1 MARGEGALP
10 KSIAHFQIWL
20 SVFVDLHRAKDHERK
35 SISVLRVD
43 PHAHRGMRYGHTN
56 NPVHLPNSYARRL
69 HIVKDNKLHKGL
81 DAFLIVWEEIPRYKI
96 LFKFA
101 RLPII
106 YNIGWLIYEF
116 IALLLYVKNKK
127 LIK

>member
-1 MARGEGALP
+1 MKIKVYFNESCNICRTEINHY
-10 KSIAHFQIWL
+10 KRINSSIDWIDVISNKNVLNDTKL
-20 SVFVDLHRAKDHERK
+20 SPEEL
-35 SISVLRVD
+35 I
-43 PHAHRGMRYGHTN
+43 
-56 NPVHLPNSYARRL
+56 RRL
-69 HIVKDNKLHKGL
+69 HVVKDNKLHKGL

-96 LFKFA
+96 LSKFA

-106 YNIGWLIYEF
+106 YHLSWLIYEF

>member
-1 MARGEGALP
+1 MAIKGYFNESCNICRTEINHYKKVNTNIEWINVIGNKSALNDT
-10 KSIAHFQIWL
+10 KL
-20 SVFVDLHRAKDHERK
+20 SASEL
-35 SISVLRVD
+35 I
-43 PHAHRGMRYGHTN
+43 
-56 NPVHLPNSYARRL
+56 RRL
-69 HIVKDNKLHKGL
+69 HIIKDNKLHKGL

-96 LFKFA
+96 LSKFA